1 MFPNHT
7 KILAL
12 DDMPGMRQLVKG
24 ALKQLGFKKI
34 TLADNGKAGAQYLV
48 DALKTDEPFNL
59 VLSDWNM
66 PDGSGIDLL
75 QLVRS
80 HPQLKD
86 LPFLLVTA
94 DGEFRQ
100 VKRAM
105 ELKVTEFVVK
115 PFTHE
120 TMKAKL
126 ENAWKKVGMKLIFP
140 SKELVAGAADAEEPT
155 GTTLVAPN
163 AAAASGAPAAGP
175 AKPAAPPL
183 AAVKPMLKPPP
194 KKPGT

>member
-24 ALKQLGFKKI
+24 GLKQLGFKKI
-34 TLADNGKAGAQYLV
+34 TLADNGKAGAQILV

-66 PDGSGIDLL
+66 PDGTGIDLL
-75 QLVRS
+75 QLIRS
-80 HPQLKD
+80 HPELKD

-94 DGEFRQ
+94 EGEFRQ
-100 VKRAM
+100 VKKAM
-105 ELKVTEFVVK
+105 ELRVTEFVVK
-115 PFTHE
+115 PFTQE
-120 TMKAKL
+120 TLKAKL

-140 SKELVAGAADAEEPT
+140 SKELPAGAEKEEGTAT
-155 GTTLVAPN
+155 GLQ
-163 AAAASGAPAAGP
+163 
-175 AKPAAPPL
+175 KPAP
-183 AAVKPMLKPPP
+183 LKPAP